1 MCRQPKEINATAS
14 KNAFRGEFVNK
25 RSVEDTPEVTGEYW
39 IPYRD
44 TRRRNIAETVHTT
57 PQTMVIAALNS
68 HNLSRINGNLVSG
81 GMIVAAQLSA
91 I

>member
-1 MCRQPKEINATAS
+1 M
-14 KNAFRGEFVNK
+14 NK
-25 RSVEDTPEVTGEYW
+25 SSVGDTPEVTGEYW

-44 TRRRNIAETVHTT
+44 IKRRNKAATVDKT
-57 PQTMVIAALNS
+57 PQSVVSATLIA
-68 HNLSRINGNLVSG
+68 HNLSRIDGNLVSG